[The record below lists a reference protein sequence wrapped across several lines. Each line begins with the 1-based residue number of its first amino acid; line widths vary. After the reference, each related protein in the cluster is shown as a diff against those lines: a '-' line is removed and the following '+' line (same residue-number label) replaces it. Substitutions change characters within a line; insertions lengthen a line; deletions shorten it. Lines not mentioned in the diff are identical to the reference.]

1 MHYFG
6 SYAYRQPNLDSDA
19 DLLIVMKSD
28 ERPAARATRISRYLR
43 PRPFPMD
50 ILVRTPEEIQRRLE
64 IGDHFLQE
72 VLKPGKV
79 LYQRSVSE
87 RVGTQ
92 S

>member
-6 SYAYRQPNLDSDA
+6 SYAYRQPNLDSDT
-19 DLLIVMKSD
+19 DLLIVMESD
-28 ERPAARATRISRYLR
+28 ERPAARARRVSRYLR

-50 ILVRTPEEIQRRLE
+50 ILVRTTEEIQRRLE
-64 IGDHFLQE
+64 IGDHVFQE
-72 VLKPGKV
+72 VPKSGKV
-79 LYQRSVSE
+79 LYERSVSE